1 LEWDFEMK
9 MTPKH
14 LSSASRRW
22 FAMMVDDYQIEDSG
36 GLAVLTLAARALDR
50 AEAAKAIIDRDG
62 MLVEDRFGCAK
73 AHPACAVERDA
84 RAAMLAAIRNLH
96 LDLQPNHDRPGRP
109 GGSKY

>member
-1 LEWDFEMK
+1 MK
-9 MTPKH
+9 APKAPKD

-22 FAMMVDDYQIEDSG
+22 WAMMKEDYGIEDSG

-50 AEAAKAIIDRDG
+50 AEAAKAVIDREG
-62 MLVEDRFGCAK
+62 MLVTDRFGCAK
-73 AHPACAVERDA
+73 AHPCCAIERDA
-84 RAAMLAAIRNLH
+84 RASMLTAIRNLH